1 MRSKGISSA
10 FFVGENHASSII
22 IRKRGVQMNFDITS
36 AHTNYTYHINVY
48 VPEVD
53 MPEEGFSVVYVLDGS
68 SYFHFVKEIVRL
80 QSINAAKTEVFPS
93 IIVGVGHGEDMR
105 MRRFYD
111 FTAPAETYVYPEKFR
126 GAFDGQHGGA
136 ADFSRFLE
144 EELKPIIQ
152 ADYPVNKSKEILFGH
167 SLGGYFTLWQL
178 FNAPASYYKYI
189 AISPSIWWNEHELF
203 RYADAFL
210 AKYSELPAKLFTGA
224 GGLEEFMVDDAQKMA
239 QQLSAVMDTAF
250 YVAPDENHGSVVP
263 TIMSR
268 ALRFVN
274 N

>member
-1 MRSKGISSA
+1 MS
-10 FFVGENHASSII
+10 
-22 IRKRGVQMNFDITS
+22 FDITS
-36 AHTNYTYHINVY
+36 AHTNYTYNINVY

-53 MPEEGFSVVYVLDGS
+53 MPEGGFSVVYVLDGS
-68 SYFHFVKEIVRL
+68 SYFQFVKEIVRL

-111 FTAPAETYVYPEKFR
+111 FTAPAESYVYPEKYR

-136 ADFSRFLE
+136 ENFSRFLE

-152 ADYPVNKSKEILFGH
+152 ADYPVNTNKQVLFGH
-167 SLGGYFTLWQL
+167 SLGGYFALWQL
-178 FNAPASYYKYI
+178 FNAPTSYHKYI
-189 AISPSIWWNEHELF
+189 AISPSIWWNNHELF
-203 RYADAFL
+203 QYADTFL
-210 AKYSELPAKLFTGA
+210 DAYSELNAPLFVGV

-239 QQLSAVMDTAF
+239 QQLGKAMDTTF
-250 YVAPDENHGSVVP
+250 YVTPDENHGSVVP

-268 ALRFVN
+268 AFRFVN